1 MNAIIRYYGDTK
13 DVILPLNY
21 LNFTKSL
28 SEMLQ
33 NSDENLSNVSIFYI
47 KNKNKYFVK
56 SSNDYS
62 QLLEKLKNEEVSVID
77 IEIKI
82 GDNKSKTNH
91 EKKKNNDKNDEKDS
105 LSGKGSNTDILFNNQ
120 NKEKDKSKNNNNAE
134 IYNQESNE
142 IENEI
147 KSESQNIIS
156 SYNSLENKDINY
168 NENCEICKSKIIET
182 LFKCLE
188 CQNYFCEDCETKK
201 GHKHPL
207 LKIKTFEDYM
217 KYKTIIFNNSQK
229 HYLKEKIFVDH
240 LKSQNMN
247 SGKSNNLIDSNFKKN
262 NDIQN
267 NIHETR
273 KDKDNNS
280 YIELQK
286 KERVVSDYKIELHKK
301 LDDLIEEAKNNYDT
315 KNFDDET
322 LGNAIKNAK
331 GNIDDAIC
339 NLFK

>member
-91 EKKKNNDKNDEKDS
+91 EKKKKNDKNDEKDS
-105 LSGKGSNTDILFNNQ
+105 LSGKG
-120 NKEKDKSKNNNNAE
+120 SKNNNNAE

-147 KSESQNIIS
+147 KSESQNIIP

-247 SGKSNNLIDSNFKKN
+247 SGKSNNLIDYLVFQIQAHSNFKIISMKLERIKIIIVTLN
-262 NDIQN
+262 F
-267 NIHETR
+267 
-273 KDKDNNS
+273 KK
-280 YIELQK
+280 K
-286 KERVVSDYKIELHKK
+286 KE
-301 LDDLIEEAKNNYDT
+301 
-315 KNFDDET
+315 
-322 LGNAIKNAK
+322 
-331 GNIDDAIC
+331 
-339 NLFK
+339 

>member
-21 LNFTKSL
+21 LNFTRSL

-33 NSDENLSNVSIFYI
+33 NSDEYLSNVSVFYI
-47 KNKNKYFVK
+47 KNKNKHFVK

-62 QLLEKLKNEEVSVID
+62 QLLEKLKNEEVRVID
-77 IEIKI
+77 IEIEI
-82 GDNKSKTNH
+82 GDNKSKTKH
-91 EKKKNNDKNDEKDS
+91 EKKKDNVKNDEKD
-105 LSGKGSNTDILFNNQ
+105 LMAGKI
-120 NKEKDKSKNNNNAE
+120 KSKSQMNDKKDE
-134 IYNQESNE
+134 FHIQ
-142 IENEI
+142 IEETKKYIN
-147 KSESQNIIS
+147 S
-156 SYNSLENKDINY
+156 SYNALENKDINY

-207 LKIKTFEDYM
+207 LKIKTFEDYK
-217 KYKTIIFNNSQK
+217 KYKTILFKNLNNN
-229 HYLKEKIFVDH
+229 LG
-240 LKSQNMN
+240 MN
-247 SGKSNNLIDSNFKKN
+247 SNYNRKSLYKDKNNLDYIENSKKNFDNKQFENNFK
-262 NDIQN
+262 QPSS
-267 NIHETR
+267 NIKR

-280 YIELQK
+280 YNELQK
-286 KERVVSDYKIELHKK
+286 KERVVSDYKIELYKN
-301 LDDLIEEAKNNYDT
+301 LDDLIVEAKNNYDI
-315 KNFDDET
+315 KNIDDEN

-339 NLFK
+339 NLFE